1 MNNWGIEP
9 DDWFKRI
16 FGSSNF
22 PSSRGGTGSGD
33 WFRDM
38 HRQFEQMRREMERI
52 FQEQFTD
59 IDETKVPK
67 DLVKEYQTPEG
78 DKVRE
83 VGPLVY
89 GYSMTVGPDGRP
101 KVREFGNI
109 KSPTMGFANRPL
121 ISGETEP
128 LADVTTTDKDVK
140 VVVEMPGIE
149 KKDIKINAHDNT
161 VEVFTIDTAQRKY
174 RKIIEVP
181 SEADIETARSTY
193 KNGILEIVLNKKAKP
208 KGKQIN
214 VE

>member
-9 DDWFKRI
+9 DDWFRRI
-16 FGSSNF
+16 FGSSNPF
-22 PSSRGGTGSGD
+22 SSGRNGSGD

-38 HRQFEQMRREMERI
+38 PKQFDQMRREMERV
-52 FQEQFTD
+52 FQEQFAD

-67 DLVKEYQTPEG
+67 DLVREYQTPEG

-109 KSPTMGFANRPL
+109 RSPTMGFANKPL

-161 VEVFTIDTAQRKY
+161 VEVFTINSAPRKY
-174 RKIIEVP
+174 RKTIEVP

-193 KNGILEIVLNKKAKP
+193 KNGILEITLNKKAKP